1 MLLTLCEFMINIW
14 NNLWIRGGKKYLGL
28 IFFNPSRF
36 KGPVGDLQSPRNL
49 LVGIPWDAA
58 LLGRRQKETGFELTT
73 LRAAPLKSFWV

>member
-49 LVGIPWDAA
+49 FGRNP
-58 LLGRRQKETGFELTT
+58 LGRGLVRASPEIEAGFELTT
-73 LRAAPLKSFWV
+73 LRVAPLKSFG